1 MLKSW
6 MPNPKWEEVRDAN
19 GKLLFEI
26 DAERELAR
34 IVKAGKRTVVDLKD
48 YLKDRDGEKPVT

>member
-1 MLKSW
+1 MTK
-6 MPNPKWEEVRDAN
+6 PKWEEVRDAN

-34 IVKAGKRTVVDLKD
+34 IVKAGKRTVVDLTE
-48 YLKDRDGEKPVT
+48 YLKGREKDADTST

>member
-1 MLKSW
+1 
-6 MPNPKWEEVRDAN
+6 MPTPKWEEVRDAN

-48 YLKDRDGEKPVT
+48 YLKDRDGEKPAT

>member
-1 MLKSW
+1 

-34 IVKAGKRTVVDLKD
+34 VVRRGKQTIVDLKD
-48 YLKDRDGEKPVT
+48 YLKEKDLTDEEL

>member
-1 MLKSW
+1 

-19 GKLLFEI
+19 GKVLFEI

-34 IVKAGKRTVVDLKD
+34 VVRRGKQTIVDLKD
-48 YLKDRDGEKPVT
+48 YLKDREKELHKDVSA